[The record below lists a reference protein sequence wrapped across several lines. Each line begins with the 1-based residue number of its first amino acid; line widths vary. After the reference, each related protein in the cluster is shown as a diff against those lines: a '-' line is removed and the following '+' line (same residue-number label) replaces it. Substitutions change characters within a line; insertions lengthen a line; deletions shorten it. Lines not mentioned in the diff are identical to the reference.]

1 MCREKNPW
9 SPRPCR
15 WSQRAIAL
23 LASPSELKV
32 RLKMPRAAR
41 PNVWRSLVMFLSIM
55 GPGIITAN
63 ADNDVGGILTYSQS
77 GAYFGYSMLWLLI
90 SIAIAL
96 IVVQE
101 MCARMGAITGKGLAD
116 LIRENFNIRVTFWV
130 LLL

>member
-1 MCREKNPW
+1 
-9 SPRPCR
+9 
-15 WSQRAIAL
+15 
-23 LASPSELKV
+23 
-32 RLKMPRAAR
+32 
-41 PNVWRSLVMFLSIM
+41 MFLSIM

-77 GAYFGYSMLWLLI
+77 GAQFGYSMLWLLI
-90 SIAIAL
+90 PIAIAL

-130 LLL
+130 LLLFVLGRSWKYGLRVCRRRVGGSYFCRIHPLR